1 MKERKKT
8 RFSGPISH
16 YINTYVSLI
25 DLLSSPFGYV
35 NRSIHD
41 STRLYSLQCFTFA
54 ERKSCAHPRSTN
66 TMVKVLATSQK
77 QQRKPRVGSAGQRAK
92 LAKKKV
98 YAAAKR
104 KAAAL
109 KKKELNAHRLMIKKE
124 KLRRKR
130 MVEKE
135 KKAIKK
141 EKQKSKLKQKKLK
154 EKEKQLKKKA
164 KEQLKKQ
171 KLKVKDDARKSRLRL
186 KKKKER
192 DRQKELERERA
203 SWARLKVPEMNKF
216 ILETTD
222 KSAVGD
228 KHQKVLEVMDLVAN
242 QKVSVKNMK
251 LISRSVKLKGAF
263 KSLSKAQ
270 LAVKLSNVEYVR
282 STRKPPRSPG
292 SKPKTDGLGP
302 EIEVDALSSA
312 SGFHSSIVDDVHN
325 LGDMDGEGDIFS
337 TGFV

>member
-25 DLLSSPFGYV
+25 DLLFSPFGYV
-35 NRSIHD
+35 HD

-186 KKKKER
+186 KKKER